1 MMIPGWHVEEIERVN
16 RARWMALRQED
27 LCASEAGALFEDP
40 ATGRA
45 SHKYTT
51 RRRIAVCKAFGEPA
65 EQNADMRRGK
75 IMEPA
80 VAEAIAVDCGWE
92 PWRCSTY
99 LRARADDP
107 LVRMG
112 ASRDYVMSAP
122 LAELLTHPKTRATA
136 EAAGWA
142 DLDDRDLVAVRPG
155 ELRLVVECKSLD
167 QQVFEREWADGPP
180 AYTVVQ
186 AAYQALLDGADG
198 ALVACLI
205 ENRSKDLHLYAIPR
219 NADFEARLIDEVREF
234 WRAYEA
240 GEEAPVV
247 ALDNAY
253 MTDYYPASRDEE
265 VVNLSNEAATW
276 QALVV
281 EREVLKLQQET
292 AQERIDEI
300 EARLKDKMR
309 EASKAILPGWS
320 ITWRSNARARPLK
333 IARRSEAPRSR
344 R

>member
-1 MMIPGWHVEEIERVN
+1 MIPGWRVEEIERGN
-16 RARWMALRQED
+16 RAQWMALRQAD

-45 SHKYTT
+45 AHKYTT
-51 RRRIAVCKAFGEPA
+51 RRRIAMCKAFGEPP

-92 PWRCSTY
+92 PQRCSTY

-112 ASRDYVMSAP
+112 ATRDYVM
-122 LAELLTHPKTRATA
+122 LVQVAELLTDPKTRASA

-142 DLDDRDLVAVRPG
+142 ELTERSPG
-155 ELRLVVECKSLD
+155 GEARLVVECKSLD
-167 QQVFEREWADGPP
+167 QVVHEREWADGPP

-198 ALVACLI
+198 ALIACLI
-205 ENRSKDLHLYAIPR
+205 ENRAKDLHLYAVPR
-219 NADFEARLIDEVREF
+219 NASFEARLIDEVREF

-265 VVNLSNEAATW
+265 VVNLSEDAASW

-292 AQERIDEI
+292 AQVRIDEI
-300 EARLKDKMR
+300 EALIKDEMR

-333 IARRSEAPRSR
+333 IARRSEAPRRSR
-344 R
+344 